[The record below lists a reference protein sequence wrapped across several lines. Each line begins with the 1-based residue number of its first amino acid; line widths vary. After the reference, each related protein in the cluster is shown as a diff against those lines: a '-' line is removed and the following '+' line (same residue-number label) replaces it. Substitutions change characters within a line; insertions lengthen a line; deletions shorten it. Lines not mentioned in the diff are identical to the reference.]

1 MSGLIVLPNDFATF
15 DFNKLTLSPPI
26 SLMSNNESTFFI
38 KLSNGGDRPL
48 FIQTTRCSTKKG
60 IVKSSKKYYFD
71 LVFDNYSETIITW
84 LETLEEHCKQVIV
97 SNSDKWFAEP
107 LTLDDIEVLYTPII
121 KVKGKSHFIMTNI
134 KTDDEKELPLVKI
147 YNENHTTMTPA
158 QIDAKTEFN
167 TILEIKGVR
176 FSSKKI
182 FIEIETKHIMV
193 LEEDELLDSYFIPNG
208 VGNTVVVQE
217 AQAQAPHEYE
227 PEHEPEHE
235 PVQSEQQE
243 LEMATQQ
250 YQEPEPEPAM
260 ELDQSLGDVLE
271 YLEDVPIEVVADGE
285 QPLKLKGKEQYY
297 YELYKEAK
305 TKALD
310 AKRSAILAY
319 LEAKKIKNTYMVELQ
334 ENADDFDDEI
344 DEMTED
350 ALDDL

>member
-1 MSGLIVLPNDFATF
+1 MSGLIVLPNNFAAFDFA
-15 DFNKLTLSPPI
+15 KLTLSPPI

-97 SNSDKWFAEP
+97 NNSDKWFAEP

-121 KVKGKSHFIMTNI
+121 KVKGKSHFIMTSI
-134 KTDDEKELPLVKI
+134 KTDDEKDLPLVKI
-147 YNENHTTMTPA
+147 YNESHTTMTPA

-193 LEEDELLDSYFIPNG
+193 LKEDELLDSYFIPNI
-208 VGNTVVVQE
+208 VGAATNDEEQVNENYNAEPFSGGATTTTTTTSMDTE
-217 AQAQAPHEYE
+217 KEPILDEEY
-227 PEHEPEHE
+227 
-235 PVQSEQQE
+235 
-243 LEMATQQ
+243 
-250 YQEPEPEPAM
+250 
-260 ELDQSLGDVLE
+260 LGDAPE
-271 YLEDVPIEVVADGE
+271 YLEDVPIEVVDNGE
-285 QPLKLKGKEQYY
+285 PPLHLKNKEQYY
-297 YELYKEAK
+297 YELYKSAKVKALEAK
-305 TKALD
+305 RL
-310 AKRSAILAY
+310 AILAY
-319 LEAKKIKNTYMVELQ
+319 LEAKNIKNTYMVELQ

-344 DEMTED
+344 DEMTEE